1 MAQFFDR
8 LCAPAVRRTP
18 PWLKP
23 NHITILRGVLV
34 IPVVCWQHRPAIAVA
49 TLLLSSACDI
59 FDGVLARVRGETSEQ
74 GASLDAWMDKLFIL
88 GALWLACWPT
98 ALEIKLLVTGLE
110 LLLVSIRFEKT
121 RRRVTSRSNRW
132 GGLKTWAQSFAIAF
146 VLTRSD
152 LLVRWSLLPF
162 LLGIIFAAGSIIG
175 HLRDIADNET

>member
-34 IPVVCWQHRPAIAVA
+34 LPVVFWQCRPTIAVTA
-49 TLLLSSACDI
+49 LLLSSACDI
-59 FDGVLARVRGETSEQ
+59 FDGILARVRGETSEQ

-110 LLLVSIRFEKT
+110 LVLVSIRLEKT

-132 GGLKTWAQSFAIAF
+132 GGLKTWAQSLAIAF
-146 VLTRSD
+146 VLTRNRS
-152 LLVRWSLLPF
+152 LVHCSLYPF
-162 LLGIIFAAGSIIG
+162 LLGVAFATASAIG
-175 HLRDIADNET
+175 HLRDIVDNET